1 MSEEI
6 FDRGTSRIKNEIIK
20 PPITR
25 TPTKRLI
32 PLCSRALNMSMYVCI
47 FSGYEMV
54 YLNSSVFRAIRMQA
68 HCKNKQF
75 KTVKLL

>member
-6 FDRGTSRIKNEIIK
+6 FDRGTSRIKNKITK

-32 PLCSRALNMSMYVCI
+32 PLCSRALNMSMYVYFQGMKWFI
-47 FSGYEMV
+47 
-54 YLNSSVFRAIRMQA
+54 
-68 HCKNKQF
+68 
-75 KTVKLL
+75 